1 MCALD
6 LRSERYAALLNNTF
20 QVAVVGAGYV
30 GLTTGVCMAELGHQV
45 AVLDIDEA
53 KVASLRDGNVPFY
66 EKGMDASLNH
76 HLSVENLRF
85 STELAEVIPG
95 AEFVF
100 LCVPSPSAPD
110 GSVDLR
116 ALHSAAEAIGPHLSP
131 GAIVINKSTV
141 PVGSTRTVHELI
153 GRDDIAVASN
163 PEFLREGT
171 ALDDFM
177 HPDRVVIGAETESQQ
192 QRVADLYR
200 SLNAEMV
207 LTDPATAE
215 LIKYVCNAYLATRLS
230 FINDVAELCEGVGG
244 DATDVMRAMGLD
256 KRIGPHFLQPGP
268 GWGGSCFPKDTTA
281 LNSIAQ
287 AAGTD
292 FQLLNQVVD
301 SNQRQF
307 DRVADRA
314 RTMIDNVHGSR
325 VAVWGL
331 AFKAGTDDTR
341 SSPALEVVRR
351 LLSAGITVV
360 GYDPKGSFAADGF
373 TQVDE
378 AQAAAINA
386 DLLIVLTEWPDFS
399 AIDPSAIASSMRV
412 PQVFDTRSVLDL
424 DQWQT
429 AGFTCETIGR
439 VTSHPDPSSTSG
451 L

>member
-1 MCALD
+1 M
-6 LRSERYAALLNNTF
+6 LNNTF
-20 QVAVVGAGYV
+20 QIAVVGAGYV

-53 KVASLRDGNVPFY
+53 KVASLRAGNVPFY
-66 EKGMDASLNH
+66 EKGMDESLNR
-76 HLSVENLRF
+76 HLSEDNLRF
-85 STELAEVIPG
+85 STELAEAIPG

-100 LCVPSPSAPD
+100 LCVPSPAAPD

-116 ALHSAAEAIGPHLSP
+116 ALRSAAEAIGPHLSP
-131 GAIVINKSTV
+131 DAIVINKSTV

-192 QRVADLYR
+192 QRVAELYQ
-200 SLNAEMV
+200 SLNAAFV

-341 SSPALEVVRR
+341 SSPALEVVDR

-360 GYDPKGSFAADGF
+360 GYDPRASFAADGF
-373 TQVDE
+373 IQVDSE
-378 AQAAAINA
+378 QAAAINA

-424 DQWQT
+424 DHWQT

-439 VTSHPDPSSTSG
+439 VTPNPDPSSTVDR
-451 L
+451 

>member
-1 MCALD
+1 M
-6 LRSERYAALLNNTF
+6 NNTF
-20 QVAVVGAGYV
+20 QIAVVGAGYV

-53 KVASLRDGNVPFY
+53 KVASLRAGNVPFY
-66 EKGMDASLNH
+66 EKGMDESLNR
-76 HLSVENLRF
+76 HLSEDNLRF
-85 STELAEVIPG
+85 STELAEAIPG
-95 AEFVF
+95 ADFVF
-100 LCVPSPSAPD
+100 LCVPSPAAPD

-116 ALHSAAEAIGPHLSP
+116 ALRSAAEAIGPHLSP
-131 GAIVINKSTV
+131 DAIVINKSTV
-141 PVGSTRTVHELI
+141 PVGSTRTVHDLI

-171 ALDDFM
+171 ALDDFK

-281 LNSIAQ
+281 LTSIAQ
-287 AAGTD
+287 AAGSD
-292 FQLLNQVVD
+292 FQLLQEVVD

-307 DRVADRA
+307 DRVANRA
-314 RTMIDNVHGSR
+314 RSMVDSVNGSR

-341 SSPALEVVRR
+341 DSPALEVVSR

-360 GYDPKGSFAADGF
+360 GYDPKASFAADGF
-373 TQVDE
+373 IQVDSE
-378 AQAAAINA
+378 QSAAIDT

-399 AIDPSAIASSMRV
+399 TIEPSTIAASMRV
-412 PQVFDTRSVLDL
+412 PQVFDTRRVLDL
-424 DQWQT
+424 DHWQT
-429 AGFTCETIGR
+429 AGFACEAIGR
-439 VTSHPDPSSTSG
+439 VAPNPDFLPTVDR
-451 L
+451 